1 MKAII
6 IGAGRGR
13 RLMPST
19 ANTPK
24 CFAEVGGRPILEWIV
39 DAFAANGVTRVCFV
53 GGYLIETVQASH
65 PEFRFHH
72 NADWENNNI
81 LASLMCAEEEMD
93 EPFVSCYS
101 DTLFTAEAV
110 ARVLSSEADQSLLVD
125 TAWLA
130 RYKERTMHPP
140 DDAEKVTVSNGM
152 VTRVHREIEPG
163 EAHGEFTGMAKFSA
177 AGAAALRAHY
187 RSSEAGKNP
196 KAYLIHLFQEMIE
209 QGVKFAHADTVGGY
223 MEIDTQQDFELARR
237 DWR

>member
-24 CFAEVGGRPILEWIV
+24 CFAQVGGRPILGWIV
-39 DAFAANGVTRVCFV
+39 SAFAANRVTKVCFV
-53 GGYLIETVQASH
+53 GGYLIEKVRAAY
-65 PEFRFHH
+65 PEFRFYH
-72 NADWENNNI
+72 NTGWEDNNI

-110 ARVLSSEADQSLLVD
+110 ERVLASEADQSLLLD
-125 TAWLA
+125 TAWLE

-140 DDAEKVTVSNGM
+140 DDAEKATVRNGV
-152 VTRVHREIEPG
+152 VTRVHRGIEPR

-187 RSSEAGKNP
+187 HSSEAGKDA

-209 QGVKFAHADTVGGY
+209 KGVQFAHADTAGGY